1 MIDGKYLD
9 TLNTK
14 SILTDL
20 LRLPHV
26 EQLYVGKWSKEVQD
40 KYVFNNFIPG
50 TKVPHE
56 GIVVKSITG
65 ERSKISKVINNDY
78 LLYGEKNEIGD
89 SH

>member
-1 MIDGKYLD
+1 MINGKYLD

-14 SILTDL
+14 LILTDF

-26 EQLYVGKWSKEVQD
+26 EVLYVGKWSKEVQD
-40 KYVFNNFIPG
+40 KYVFNNFIEG

-65 ERSKISKVINNDY
+65 ERSKVSKVINPEY
-78 LLYGEKNEIGD
+78 LIFGEKNNIGD